1 MQSPLKSSQSSCCS
15 SSTLLL
21 APSASTPQEPTG
33 PLARPASRRRLSALW
48 MPRRRLRW
56 RSLCQTGGRTGC
68 PASQPGRACPQN
80 PPPVNPEKTPP
91 TNWAPWKKRKVTNAL
106 IPLSGRTPYLFG
118 TPYLVF
124 FISGVFRTIDGQR
137 FHCQLDSR
145 WANVVLVWRQ
155 TLACWYVSSLS
166 LAAMFF
172 RAPISGLCCLTPVDR
187 KMENG
192 YIKKVNPYS
201 KVYF

>member
-106 IPLSGRTPYLFG
+106 FPLSGRTPYLFG
-118 TPYLVF
+118 TPYLF
-124 FISGVFRTIDGQR
+124 FLSPAYSALLT
-137 FHCQLDSR
+137 DSVSTAS
-145 WANVVLVWRQ
+145 W
-155 TLACWYVSSLS
+155 TLAGQTSYW
-166 LAAMFF
+166 FDDKRW
-172 RAPISGLCCLTPVDR
+172 RAGTSPACC
-187 KMENG
+187 
-192 YIKKVNPYS
+192 
-201 KVYF
+201 